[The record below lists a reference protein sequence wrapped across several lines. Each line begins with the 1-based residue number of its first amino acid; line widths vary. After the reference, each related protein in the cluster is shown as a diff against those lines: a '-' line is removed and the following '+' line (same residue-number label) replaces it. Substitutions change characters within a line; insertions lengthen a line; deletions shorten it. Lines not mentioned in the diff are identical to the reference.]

1 MQLTDLQMKISKTIN
16 ESNLPIDAIY
26 FVFKDI
32 MNEIV
37 DIYNKSLENEKIAE
51 MNKKNENII
60 EEQKEKGKDE
70 EERDNEE

>member
-1 MQLTDLQMKISKTIN
+1 MQLTDLQMKISKIIN

-51 MNKKNENII
+51 INKKNENII

-70 EERDNEE
+70 EEKNNGE